1 MLFYVLF
8 EIVFKPSYLT
18 DLLESHLG
26 IGTDKMSCS
35 DMEKWGFFYLDIM
48 VWKHCDIT
56 SSLNNLDHSGSPN
69 LFNELEPPKL
79 SLVI

>member
-1 MLFYVLF
+1 
-8 EIVFKPSYLT
+8 
-18 DLLESHLG
+18 
-26 IGTDKMSCS
+26 MSCS